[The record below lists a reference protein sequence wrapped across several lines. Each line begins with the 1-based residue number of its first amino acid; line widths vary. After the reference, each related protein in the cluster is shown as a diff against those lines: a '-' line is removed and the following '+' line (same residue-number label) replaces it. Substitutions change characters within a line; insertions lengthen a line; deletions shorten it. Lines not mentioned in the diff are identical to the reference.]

1 MGGSELEK
9 DWTILP
15 ITTKDPA
22 GNLIITG
29 LTMNAKSDKAKKF
42 GLTSNVIRKIRIN
55 DLLVEK
61 QDQDSDIVYLVMRDL
76 PEGASTRKEW
86 LSSIKGQWP
95 GFGQKSHPEWV
106 YARVAFFYTIALKNN
121 PKSPVTELAEM
132 LDVNVETAAR
142 RINKARQ
149 LGLLTR
155 PITAKKNSPAG
166 KSTGTLTQRCIEILN
181 KDMGIEL

>member
-1 MGGSELEK
+1 MGSGELDK
-9 DWTILP
+9 DWEILP
-15 ITTKDPA
+15 ITNKDPA

-29 LTMNAKSDKAKKF
+29 LTITARSEKAKKF

-55 DLLVEK
+55 DLLKNKE
-61 QDQDSDIVYLVMRDL
+61 DEDGDTVYLVMRDFT
-76 PEGASTRKEW
+76 EGASTRKEW

-95 GFGQKSHPEWV
+95 GFGQKAHPDWL

-132 LDVNVETAAR
+132 LEVNVETAAR

-155 PITAKKNSPAG
+155 PMTSKKNSPAG
-166 KSTGTLTQRCIEILN
+166 KSSGTLTLSCIEILN
-181 KDMGIEL
+181 RDMGIEL